1 MSVIEAHGLCVAYIS
16 ASRVAHV
23 SLTLVVPLNGCLSV
37 PVRSLIGRAVSCS
50 GCELGA
56 WILPADPPLNIRRP
70 RRVGPVM
77 MRARPNVK
85 RASFIGI
92 GEPLGLSPGGDF
104 GNDALTLHRSPQRP
118 AMIVAY
124 VCESQGAVG
133 CMWAD
138 VIHPA
143 GSF

>member
-92 GEPLGLSPGGDF
+92 GEPLGLSRRVKF
-104 GNDALTLHRSPQRP
+104 LNDEYRRSRAPNRP
-118 AMIVAY
+118 YMIVAY
-124 VCESQGAVG
+124 VYEPQGAVG
-133 CMWAD
+133 
-138 VIHPA
+138 
-143 GSF
+143 GT